1 MNYLSAHVRG
11 EVGGKEQ
18 SHLRHILGCTA
29 ATQRNLLVPALFYLF
44 GQGVGHFG
52 NDEAGSNGVG
62 TDAARPISLAMDFA
76 SPIIPAFEAE

>member
-29 ATQRNLLVPALFYLF
+29 AAQRNLLVPALFYLF
-44 GQGVGHFG
+44 GQGVGLCG
-52 NDEAGSNGVG
+52 
-62 TDAARPISLAMDFA
+62 PISLAMDFA